1 MKILFLHLSDLHIK
15 SDNAYC
21 EFQIKKIIDSL
32 RTAGSFDRLLFVLS
46 GDIAFSG
53 DKSQYNVAFSLIY
66 DYKSVCFYTQKH
78 RRLPDGVSAR
88 IF

>member
-15 SDNAYC
+15 SDKAYC

-53 DKSQYNVAFSLIY
+53 EREQYRVANGIVNRIEKEKYIYQPYRNRMCSRKS
-66 DYKSVCFYTQKH
+66 
-78 RRLPDGVSAR
+78 
-88 IF
+88 

>member
-15 SDNAYC
+15 SDKAYC

-53 DKSQYNVAFSLIY
+53 EKEQYRVANGILNKMSIQFTHTSGILKQRNTTTIL
-66 DYKSVCFYTQKH
+66 Q
-78 RRLPDGVSAR
+78 
-88 IF
+88 

>member
-15 SDNAYC
+15 SNKAYC

-53 DKSQYNVAFSLIY
+53 EKEQYRVANGILNKMSIQF
-66 DYKSVCFYTQKH
+66 TQTCGILKQ
-78 RRLPDGVSAR
+78 RNTTTILQ
-88 IF
+88 